1 MKNLYKISS
10 SILSFNQESIHF
22 DDYGSEGCTIYNFP
36 LLKDNSE
43 SQFKK
48 NSYCDEWLRRRSNQK
63 ENNLRSSFS
72 SRLTAETF
80 SDVCINTLL
89 KADKDSIGAEEET
102 SFGGDSDT
110 EFTFQTPRSSIV
122 SNDRL
127 TKEKMDL
134 FLTKKKPESFAGLK
148 RQFRKIHLSSK
159 QSFRESSAFNL
170 IKFRIRKNPEIS
182 LPICIEGRPSL
193 IHNEKHEKFNLIKS
207 SGTVE
212 TPIYDRFAK
221 YNNQVEIPYSKP
233 EIGSTAETFE
243 QFTDKLFKGI
253 F

>member
-10 SILSFNQESIHF
+10 SILSFDQESIPF
-22 DDYGSEGCTIYNFP
+22 DDYGSEGCTIYDFP
-36 LLKDNSE
+36 LLEDNSE

-48 NSYCDEWLRRRSNQK
+48 NSCYDEWLCPRDNPK
-63 ENNLRSSFS
+63 ENNLRPSIFS
-72 SRLTAETF
+72 KLTAENF
-80 SDVCINTLL
+80 SDLCINTLF
-89 KADKDSIGAEEET
+89 KADKDSVDAEEET

-110 EFTFQTPRSSIV
+110 EFTFQTPRSSII

-127 TKEKMDL
+127 MEENMDL

-159 QSFRESSAFNL
+159 QSFRERSAFSL
-170 IKFRIRKNPEIS
+170 IKFKIRKNPEIS

-193 IHNEKHEKFNLIKS
+193 IHNEKHERFSLIKPS
-207 SGTVE
+207 TTVK

-221 YNNQVEIPYSKP
+221 YNNQMEIPYSKP

-243 QFTDKLFKGI
+243 QFIDKLFKGI